1 MVVGETWAPRRRN
14 GDECTDRTDRRPDDD
29 DVFEKRIDREGLNVG
44 CRPGPSRR
52 VKRDEI

>member
-1 MVVGETWAPRRRN
+1 VGETWAPRRRN